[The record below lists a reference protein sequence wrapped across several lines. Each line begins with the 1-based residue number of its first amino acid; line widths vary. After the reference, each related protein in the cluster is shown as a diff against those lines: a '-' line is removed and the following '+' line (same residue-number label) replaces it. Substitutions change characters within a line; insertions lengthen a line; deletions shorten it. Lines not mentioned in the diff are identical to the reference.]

1 MKKYSYDENVT
12 VTKKLIGDYDSSSH
26 IIIIDDDT
34 RDILTEFEDFDG
46 LEVEVSIKVKKCTDL
61 TRE

>member
-1 MKKYSYDENVT
+1 MKKYSYDENVV

-34 RDILTEFEDFDG
+34 RDILMELEDFDG